1 LGQIEAASF
10 FGVRVAGARVAGALA
25 ALSPMPGEVDK
36 PDEIPGARKVELISG
51 VVAQIQWQENTS
63 FADRSVN

>member
-10 FGVRVAGARVAGALA
+10 FGVRVAGALA

-36 PDEIPGARKVELISG
+36 PDEIPGARKVELIS
-51 VVAQIQWQENTS
+51 
-63 FADRSVN
+63 